1 MPCQRSDGAAAMSRW
16 YSSGVMWCQ
25 RLPLAVLQTLVQ
37 RVVAQLQRTNDAEHR
52 WRWASQLLCRRLV
65 VLYARHPRPAKTL
78 RATQRLTS
86 GLWFPGRPSV
96 EVRDY
101 DVDGI
106 DDDHELLWTD
116 QNGDRCVR
124 YLVTHD
130 VETPPAQDA
139 PRPVRATRR
148 HRR

>member
-1 MPCQRSDGAAAMSRW
+1 MNPPDVHVTVEG
-16 YSSGVMWCQ
+16 GV
-25 RLPLAVLQTLVQ
+25 ADVQ
-37 RVVAQLQRTNDAEHR
+37 VN
-52 WRWASQLLCRRLV
+52 
-65 VLYARHPRPAKTL
+65 K
-78 RATQRLTS
+78 
-86 GLWFPGRPSV
+86 PGVTV

-130 VETPPAQDA
+130 VETPSDQQEAVGQSSTP
-139 PRPVRATRR
+139 
-148 HRR
+148 

>member
-1 MPCQRSDGAAAMSRW
+1 MNPPDVHVTVEG
-16 YSSGVMWCQ
+16 GV
-25 RLPLAVLQTLVQ
+25 ADVQ
-37 RVVAQLQRTNDAEHR
+37 VN
-52 WRWASQLLCRRLV
+52 
-65 VLYARHPRPAKTL
+65 K
-78 RATQRLTS
+78 
-86 GLWFPGRPSV
+86 PSITV

-130 VETPPAQDA
+130 VETPSNQQEAVEQSNTP
-139 PRPVRATRR
+139 
-148 HRR
+148 

>member
-1 MPCQRSDGAAAMSRW
+1 MNKP
-16 YSSGVMWCQ
+16 GV
-25 RLPLAVLQTLVQ
+25 T
-37 RVVAQLQRTNDAEHR
+37 
-52 WRWASQLLCRRLV
+52 
-65 VLYARHPRPAKTL
+65 
-78 RATQRLTS
+78 
-86 GLWFPGRPSV
+86 V

-130 VETPPAQDA
+130 VETPSDQQKAVEQSNTP
-139 PRPVRATRR
+139 
-148 HRR
+148 

>member
-1 MPCQRSDGAAAMSRW
+1 MNPPDVNVTVEG
-16 YSSGVMWCQ
+16 GV
-25 RLPLAVLQTLVQ
+25 ADVQ
-37 RVVAQLQRTNDAEHR
+37 VN
-52 WRWASQLLCRRLV
+52 
-65 VLYARHPRPAKTL
+65 K
-78 RATQRLTS
+78 
-86 GLWFPGRPSV
+86 PGVTV

-130 VETPPAQDA
+130 VETPSDQQKAVEQSNTP
-139 PRPVRATRR
+139 
-148 HRR
+148 

>member
-1 MPCQRSDGAAAMSRW
+1 MNPPDVQVTVEG
-16 YSSGVMWCQ
+16 GV
-25 RLPLAVLQTLVQ
+25 ADVQ
-37 RVVAQLQRTNDAEHR
+37 VN
-52 WRWASQLLCRRLV
+52 
-65 VLYARHPRPAKTL
+65 K
-78 RATQRLTS
+78 
-86 GLWFPGRPSV
+86 PGVTV

-130 VETPPAQDA
+130 VETPANQQKAVEQPNT
-139 PRPVRATRR
+139 P
-148 HRR
+148 